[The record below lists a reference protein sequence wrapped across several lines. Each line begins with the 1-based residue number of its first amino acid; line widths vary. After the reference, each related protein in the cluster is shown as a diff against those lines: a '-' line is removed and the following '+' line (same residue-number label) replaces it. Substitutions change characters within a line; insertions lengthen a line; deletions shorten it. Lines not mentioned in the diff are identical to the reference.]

1 MKTKQLTPMN
11 IKRFYLSVA
20 TIFMLL
26 GSAALPSDAAAQ
38 EGDEGVKNYIII
50 SKEHLTLT
58 LYDERGSVIVQYPV
72 AVGKNMGNKQR
83 IGDYRTPEGE
93 FHIRQI
99 QSSTNWGHDFGDG
112 LGFIEHCYGNWF
124 FRLHTPPHTGI
135 GIHGTHAPESIGT
148 RATEGCIR
156 LRNEDL
162 DELRQ
167 YIELGMKVIIEPSQA
182 DIIANRDIEANP
194 DAEAKPAQRVVTT
207 EEKAEQ
213 KPAEKSVVKEQKS
226 STPAAEGDVWHTVAD
241 GDLVSKIAYKYG
253 TTVSKIKAL
262 NPDVN
267 IDRISI
273 GQRIK
278 VKGTAVASSKP
289 ANKSQAA
296 SDTSSKEVWH
306 TVANGDYIGKIAQ
319 KYGTTTAAIKK
330 LNPKLNVDRISIG
343 QRIRVK

>member
-1 MKTKQLTPMN
+1 MMN
-11 IKRFYLSVA
+11 IKRFYIFIA
-20 TIFMLL
+20 TLFTLL
-26 GSAALPSDAAAQ
+26 GSVAAPSNATAQ
-38 EGDEGVKNYIII
+38 ESDDSVKNYIII

-72 AVGKNMGNKQR
+72 AVGKNVGNKQR

-99 QSSTNWGHDFGDG
+99 QSATNWGHDFGDG

-124 FRLHTPPHTGI
+124 FRLHTPPHTGM
-135 GIHGTHAPESIGT
+135 GIHGTHLPETIGT
-148 RATEGCIR
+148 RATEGGIS

-162 DELRQ
+162 DELHN
-167 YIELGMKVIIEPSQA
+167 YVELGMKVIIEPSQA

-194 DAEAKPAQRVVTT
+194 DSEAKPAQRVVTT

-213 KPAEKSVVKEQKS
+213 KPAEKSVAKEPKS
-226 STPAAEGDVWHTVAD
+226 STPAAEADVWHTVAD

-253 TTVSKIKAL
+253 TTVSQIKAL
-262 NPDVN
+262 NPNVN

-278 VKGTAVASSKP
+278 VKGTAVASKKP
-289 ANKSQAA
+289 ADNGQTANN
-296 SDTSSKEVWH
+296 TSSKEVWH
-306 TVANGDYIGKIAQ
+306 TVVSGDYIGKIAH
-319 KYGTTTAAIKK
+319 KHGTTVAAIKK